1 MNALKTS
8 RVKLS
13 VMSSVLLVAT
23 LLLAACSS
31 AATTGAGTETVV
43 PGIVPGI
50 STSAVTDTAALAGT
64 AMVTDTAAAATMA
77 VTDTPA
83 ATSAMTDTPAAT
95 SAVTDTAA
103 ATIGSTTATVSG
115 TEMSTT
121 TIDSS
126 TNATLGKFL
135 VDSKGMTLYLYKLD
149 TPGVS
154 ACTTAACL
162 SLWPPLVAANKAA
175 PLAGTGVSGT
185 LGVITRADGISQ
197 VTYKNLPL
205 YYYSLDKAAGDTT
218 GQGIGSNWYIV
229 VP

>member
-50 STSAVTDTAALAGT
+50 STSAVTDTVAAAGT

-77 VTDTPA
+77 V
-83 ATSAMTDTPAAT
+83 TDTPAAT

-185 LGVITRADGISQ
+185 LGVITRPDGISQ
-197 VTYKNLPL
+197 VTYNKTPL

-229 VP
+229 AP